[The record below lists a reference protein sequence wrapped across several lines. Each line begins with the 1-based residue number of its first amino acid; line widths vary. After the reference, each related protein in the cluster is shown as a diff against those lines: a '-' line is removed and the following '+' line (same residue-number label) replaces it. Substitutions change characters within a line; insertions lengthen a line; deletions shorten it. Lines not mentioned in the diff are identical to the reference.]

1 MAWWT
6 LVTIIGFIDRMQDAV
21 APLAPSTPLA
31 ASTAMN
37 AQWHWTTH
45 IRLPSIGFNRLS
57 VRKTCYPPLTSPT
70 HLKAYTDASF
80 VQLRA
85 VISMDKKQIA
95 FYSPKLKEM
104 QMRSTTTE
112 RATCDC
118 RHNQA
123 VPQYTNRSAKHHL
136 HRAKE
141 ASSFTSTAWYDG
153 DWLSKSLDQNS
164 SLLKV
169 NMTVCQIL

>member
-1 MAWWT
+1 
-6 LVTIIGFIDRMQDAV
+6 MQDAV

-45 IRLPSIGFNRLS
+45 IRLPSIRFNRLS

-85 VISMDKKQIA
+85 AISMDKKQIA
-95 FYSPKLKEM
+95 FTKSEHDSMPDTLS
-104 QMRSTTTE
+104 RLATATLSTTTTFAMLRQRNSHFFRLTKSE
-112 RATCDC
+112 QKNLMSRKTPKKNSTGEQVLSTVLSPHSDQSQ
-118 RHNQA
+118 QA
-123 VPQYTNRSAKHHL
+123 DPIH
-136 HRAKE
+136 
-141 ASSFTSTAWYDG
+141 
-153 DWLSKSLDQNS
+153 
-164 SLLKV
+164 
-169 NMTVCQIL
+169 